1 MKKETELL
9 VASTNTNETKYDN
22 QCKKLFSNKEII
34 APILHF
40 VLPEFKNLSVSEII
54 DCIDK
59 VSNITHVSDNVQIPL
74 DNAEQTSITEHL
86 ITYDIH
92 FRTLNP
98 HLSNQKIKVQ
108 LHIDLEIQNEYY
120 VGYPLIKRGLY
131 YVARELSAQFP
142 IITKNTNYSN
152 LEKCYSIW
160 VCNEHVPK
168 RLQNTVKSFKIK
180 ETNIIGNP
188 SKEPEYNYD
197 LMEVIFIYRADSSI
211 NDSNN
216 SDSIPNNCDTLE
228 QYAIFDYLNSVFSCN
243 IKKISQYTDGANHEK
258 IEKDVRAMTGL
269 GESIRIKAEEKGR
282 DEGRLEGRLEG
293 ELITLMQFVNDGLI
307 TIETAAERAGLTID
321 EFSKQVNALLP

>member
-1 MKKETELL
+1 MRKETELL
-9 VASTNTNETKYDN
+9 VASASTNTDETKYDN

-40 VLPEFKNLSVSEII
+40 VLPEFKNLSISEII

-59 VSNITHVSDNVQIPL
+59 VSNITHVSDNIQIPL
-74 DNAEQTSITEHL
+74 DNVEQTSITEHL

-98 HLSNQKIKVQ
+98 HLSTKKIKVQ
-108 LHIDLEIQNEYY
+108 LHIDLEIQNEYH

-142 IITKNTNYSN
+142 VVTKNTNYSH

-188 SKEPEYNYD
+188 SKEPEHNYD
-197 LMEVIFIYRADSSI
+197 LMEVIFIYR
-211 NDSNN
+211 
-216 SDSIPNNCDTLE
+216 SDSLTNNCDTLE
-228 QYAIFDYLNSVFSCN
+228 QYAIFDYLNSVFSSLALN
-243 IKKISQYTDGANHEK
+243 SYQSKPG
-258 IEKDVRAMTGL
+258 KD
-269 GESIRIKAEEKGR
+269 
-282 DEGRLEGRLEG
+282 
-293 ELITLMQFVNDGLI
+293 
-307 TIETAAERAGLTID
+307 
-321 EFSKQVNALLP
+321 